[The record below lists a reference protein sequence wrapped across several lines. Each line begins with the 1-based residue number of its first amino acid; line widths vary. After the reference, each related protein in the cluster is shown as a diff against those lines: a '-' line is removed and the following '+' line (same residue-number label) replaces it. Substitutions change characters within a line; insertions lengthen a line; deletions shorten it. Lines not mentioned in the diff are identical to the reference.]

1 MLLAVFFAVAA
12 AGGFAG
18 LCLAG
23 PPRARDLYAA
33 PALGTCALVVLL
45 AALGAALL
53 H

>member
-1 MLLAVFFAVAA
+1 MLLAVLFAAAA

-23 PPRARDLYAA
+23 PPRARALYAL
-33 PALGTCALVVLL
+33 PALGTCVFILLL
-45 AALGAALL
+45 AALGAALV